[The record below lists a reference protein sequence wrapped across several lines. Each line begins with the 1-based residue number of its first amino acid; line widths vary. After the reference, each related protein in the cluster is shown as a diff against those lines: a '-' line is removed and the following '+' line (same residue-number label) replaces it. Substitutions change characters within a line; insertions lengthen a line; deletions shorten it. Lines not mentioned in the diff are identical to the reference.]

1 MKSRPDTGRLNIP
14 PSAGIRIPV
23 DVMTDFIRSLFESV
37 GVSGDRAEHMAVTLV
52 ANDLRCVFSH
62 GTRQV
67 CGYVPQIGEG
77 KANPNPD
84 VSVVSESAATA
95 VIDGDGGLGY
105 FAAHRGTE
113 VAIEKALD
121 AGSATVT
128 TRNHFH
134 FGAAGNYSRLALPHD
149 CVGLAISSHRYRP
162 NPEATVMSASGGS
175 PMSIAIPTGEQPSF
189 VLDMSA
195 SFLRHDEDLMT
206 QFPSTFFKALG
217 LGTVFQMLGG
227 ILAGIWNEG
236 FEYSGEGEWAAPHQG
251 AFISVFDV
259 KRFADVSAFKEEMD
273 RYIGEAQSTKPIT
286 GQDRADLAG
295 GLEWEWEREN
305 REKGIPVA
313 PEHREVLEKLADEI
327 GVDAPFDRYGS
338 TRF

>member
-1 MKSRPDTGRLNIP
+1 MQ
-14 PSAGIRIPV
+14 
-23 DVMTDFIRSLFESV
+23 DFIRSLFEKV
-37 GVSGDRAEHMAVTLV
+37 DVSGDRAEHMAVALV
-52 ANDLRCVFSH
+52 ANDARCVFSH

-67 CGYVPQIGEG
+67 CAYVPQIREG

-84 VSVVSESAATA
+84 VTIVSESVATA

-113 VAIEKALD
+113 IAIQKALE

-134 FGAAGNYSRLALPHD
+134 FGAAGNYSRMALPHD
-149 CVGLAISSHRYRP
+149 CIGLAISSHRYRP

-175 PMSIAIPTGEQPSF
+175 PMSIAIPTGEQPPF

-206 QFPSTFFKALG
+206 QFPSVFFKALG

-227 ILAGIWNEG
+227 ILTGIWNEG

-273 RYIGEAQSTKPIT
+273 RYIGEARSTRPIA
-286 GQDRADLAG
+286 GQERADLAG

-313 PEHREVLEKLADEI
+313 PEHREVLEKLAG
-327 GVDAPFDRYGS
+327 GVGVEAPFERYGK

>member
-1 MKSRPDTGRLNIP
+1 
-14 PSAGIRIPV
+14 
-23 DVMTDFIRSLFESV
+23 
-37 GVSGDRAEHMAVTLV
+37 
-52 ANDLRCVFSH
+52 
-62 GTRQV
+62 
-67 CGYVPQIGEG
+67 
-77 KANPNPD
+77 
-84 VSVVSESAATA
+84 
-95 VIDGDGGLGY
+95 
-105 FAAHRGTE
+105 
-113 VAIEKALD
+113 
-121 AGSATVT
+121 
-128 TRNHFH
+128 
-134 FGAAGNYSRLALPHD
+134 
-149 CVGLAISSHRYRP
+149 
-162 NPEATVMSASGGS
+162 MSASGGS

-273 RYIGEAQSTKPIT
+273 RYIGEARSTKPIT

-295 GLEWEWEREN
+295 GARVGMGEGESGRRGSPSRRN
-305 REKGIPVA
+305 
-313 PEHREVLEKLADEI
+313 I
-327 GVDAPFDRYGS
+327 GRCWRNWRMRSGS
-338 TRF
+338 TRRSIDTRGRVFDVLLESGKTRYVGLRKRLRQRGRGVSSR